1 MMSLATI
8 VSAMAL
14 VSGHSAPAALQA
26 GAQLGTMSIPS
37 IGLTTPIAEGS
48 MAMYSGK
55 VQYLPELHNGPAH
68 YPANALPWQQG
79 TVTFAGHRVTNSHPF
94 MYLGMVKLN
103 DTIVI
108 RTPWGTSRYKVVAPP
123 GGHSYAKSGYPITTS
138 PCALQNACGVVWS
151 GAGWF
156 FRWHTRG
163 HWLVL
168 TACTP
173 QHDDRYRLL
182 VFAKRV

>member
-1 MMSLATI
+1 MKSLATI

-14 VSGHSAPAALQA
+14 VSSHSASAALQA
-26 GAQLGTMSIPS
+26 GAQLGTMRVPS
-37 IGLTTPIAEGS
+37 IGLTTPITEGS

-55 VQYLPELHNGPAH
+55 MQYLPELRNGPAH

-79 TVTFAGHRVTNSHPF
+79 TVVFAGHRVTNSHPF
-94 MYLGMVKLN
+94 KYLGMVRLN
-103 DTIVI
+103 DVIII
-108 RTPWGTSRYKVVAPP
+108 RTVRGTYRYKVVAPP
-123 GGHSYAKSGYPITTS
+123 RGHGFAKRGYPVTTS
-138 PCALQNACGVVWS
+138 PCALRNACGVVWHS
-151 GAGWF
+151 TGWY
-156 FRWHTRG
+156 FRWHLRG

-173 QHDDRYRLL
+173 QHDDKYRLI

>member
-8 VSAMAL
+8 VSAVAL

-37 IGLTTPIAEGS
+37 IGLTTPITEGS

-55 VQYLPELHNGPAH
+55 TQYLSELKYGPAH

-79 TVTFAGHRVTNSHPF
+79 TVAFAGHRVTNSRPF
-94 MYLGMVKLN
+94 ENLGMVRLN
-103 DTIVI
+103 DIIVI
-108 RTPWGTSRYKVVAPP
+108 RTAWGISRYKVVAPP
-123 GGHSYAKSGYPITTS
+123 KGHSYAKSGYPVQTS
-138 PCALQNACGVVWS
+138 PCALRIACGIVWHS
-151 GAGWF
+151 AGWF
-156 FRWHTRG
+156 FRWHLRG
-163 HWLVL
+163 HWLLL